1 LTWIFRYINE
11 REARMKLTLSS
22 PMSVQRFTQKYAGQ
36 MVGRQQEWSMSSE
49 KTSPGATRRS
59 LLGGLGAA
67 LSLPLS
73 ASAVEPLAQSSRT
86 YKNPL
91 GLLIGDPYLPRVPGD
106 GYYIY
111 GTGGGSG
118 TDLATAFP
126 TFRSKNLVGWTPA
139 GQTYK
144 RNPADSW
151 CIGDFWAPEVYA
163 LKGKYFMFCSAQ
175 WRDNPNKEKENF
187 RIGVAVADAPAG
199 PFQDLRNR
207 PIFDPGY
214 PIIDADV
221 LFDAD
226 GRMYLYY
233 SRCCYKHPVES
244 ELADWARKEG
254 WYSEIEESWIYCVE
268 LKPDFSGVIGEPV
281 LVLRPPAGR
290 IAPRCRTP

>member
-1 LTWIFRYINE
+1 
-11 REARMKLTLSS
+11 MKLTLSS

-91 GLLIGDPYLPRVPGD
+91 GLLIGDPYLLRVPGD

-163 LKGKYFMFCSAQ
+163 LKGKYFMFYSAQ